1 MQTSTRGRALAAG
14 AALMAPVALTA
25 VTWQPPQRFAATA
38 VAVVVDATVRDRDG
52 RPMGC
57 LRASDFDVLE
67 DGVPQQISSFQA
79 VDVPAAGRRPA
90 TRRPPAEQPAPLAR
104 ALSTAPLVTALV
116 FEQLGDQARVAA
128 WHAANAFV
136 EEGRRPGEFV
146 GVFVV
151 ELAVQ
156 TMVPYTRDKDA
167 LLAGLRRA
175 AMRPGC
181 PIDMPPDVD
190 SAAGS
195 SGCGAGCR
203 DRPARP

>member
-1 MQTSTRGRALAAG
+1 M
-14 AALMAPVALTA
+14 
-25 VTWQPPQRFAATA
+25 
-38 VAVVVDATVRDRDG
+38 
-52 RPMGC
+52 
-57 LRASDFDVLE
+57 
-67 DGVPQQISSFQA
+67 
-79 VDVPAAGRRPA
+79 
-90 TRRPPAEQPAPLAR
+90 PLAR

-116 FEQLGDQARVAA
+116 FEELGDQARLAA
-128 WHAANAFV
+128 WHAATAFV

-181 PIDMPPDVD
+181 PIYMPPDVE
-190 SAAGS
+190 SAAGPS
-195 SGCGAGCR
+195 ECGAAGR
-203 DRPARP
+203 EAAAGP